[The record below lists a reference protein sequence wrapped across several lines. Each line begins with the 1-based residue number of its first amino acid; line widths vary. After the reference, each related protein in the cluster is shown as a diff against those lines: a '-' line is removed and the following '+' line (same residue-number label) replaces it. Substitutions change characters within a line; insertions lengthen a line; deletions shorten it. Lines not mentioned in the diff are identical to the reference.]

1 MKLKETDIKKLLP
14 LFMQADKEW
23 RGLADGVNK
32 VFRDIAEDLP
42 KLSTWDKIDVLTDA
56 ELDDLADEI
65 RCLWYK
71 KDYPIEKKR
80 SLLKTAEEVYRT
92 LGTVYAVEEVIGKS
106 FDGTATV
113 QQWFEYNGNPHYFK
127 IETTSANILNG
138 NRLVEFLRILNIV
151 KRKSQWL
158 EKIIIL
164 LLAEMTDQPVSIG
177 TAFHDATTEN
187 HYVEYK
193 ITYDGNST
201 ATATAGVALH
211 NVTVDNYNLM

>member
-1 MKLKETDIKKLLP
+1 MKLKETDLKKLLP

-23 RGLADGVNK
+23 RGLADAASK

-71 KDYPIEKKR
+71 RDYPTEKKR
-80 SLLKTAEEVYRT
+80 DLLKTAEAVYRT
-92 LGTVYAVEEVIGKS
+92 LGTVYAVEEVVGKS

-113 QQWFEYNGNPHYFK
+113 KQWFEYNGNPHYFS
-127 IETTSANILNG
+127 IETTTANILTG
-138 NRLVEFLRILNIV
+138 DRLTEFFRILNIV

-158 EKIIIL
+158 EKITIL
-164 LLAEMTDQPVSIG
+164 LLAGTTEQPVSIG
-177 TAFHDATTEN
+177 AAFQDVTAEN
-187 HYVEYK
+187 HFIEYK
-193 ITYDGNST
+193 ITYDGRSV
-201 ATATAGVALH
+201 ATATAGVASH
-211 NVTVDNYNLM
+211 NRR